1 MPFNSNRLREQDSG
15 VPNTSELSP
24 LIKNLSIAALVGII
38 AFVGVSSLIIAA
50 SQNNVNDIQ
59 TTEGKENVPY
69 SKS

>member
-1 MPFNSNRLREQDSG
+1 MPFNSDRLPEKDSG

-50 SQNNVNDIQ
+50 NQNNVNRIE
-59 TTEGKENVPY
+59 TTEGK
-69 SKS
+69 